1 MLGTEFQFISHSAQ
15 SLVIKMGKLYQP
27 VKVGNVSTETQKGLQ
42 EDVEK

>member
-1 MLGTEFQFISHSAQ
+1 METEFQFVSHSAH

-27 VKVGNVSTETQKGLQ
+27 IRVGIVPNETQKGLQ